1 MVAKC
6 GILRSRTQV
15 SGSWPS
21 VGDYLI
27 TPVYLCWDLKNVT
40 WNMKEKRKKGRG
52 TEKLSR
58 AFTLLK
64 NKFSSLIFW
73 QISLYAPGY
82 RSFCGFFFLFNFFG
96 GHLCTTN
103 QSLPVIWFWNKEA
116 RDGNISQ
123 EDHWECTVICKN
135 SDSNFIPF
143 VHVSEIFL
151 LQLLRFKKKFFFGR
165 RNCWL
170 TGILLSGVSSISFSY
185 HECPAFIF
193 KASLF
198 G

>member
-40 WNMKEKRKKGRG
+40 CNMKEKRKKGRG

-64 NKFSSLIFW
+64 NKFSSLIFGR
-73 QISLYAPGY
+73 SLSMPQATEV
-82 RSFCGFFFLFNFFG
+82 SVDSFFFSIFLG
-96 GHLCTTN
+96 GHFCTTN
-103 QSLPVIWFWNKEA
+103 QSLPVVWFWNKEA

-151 LQLLRFKKKFFFGR
+151 LQLLRFKKNF
-165 RNCWL
+165 
-170 TGILLSGVSSISFSY
+170 LLVEEISDLLEF
-185 HECPAFIF
+185 C
-193 KASLF
+193 
-198 G
+198 